1 MEEKKKFLSEE
12 NYQQNKKKIK
22 TLYKV
27 GFAIGVPVL
36 VLAVVLLIIGISKQM
51 SMDFDSAKSGMGF
64 FIGGGFL
71 LVFGSAICGFSAQ
84 LAVFAHKRDIASF
97 VATSTVPVVK
107 EVVEDV
113 TPTAGKAIK
122 TVVKSVRDGIVG
134 EDNTCPKCG
143 ETVKKGAKFCGNCG
157 ESLVKT
163 RHCSNCGAEIKG
175 DDKYCPN
182 CGEKL

>member
-12 NYQQNKKKIK
+12 NYQQNKAKIK
-22 TLYKV
+22 RISKILMCV
-27 GFAIGVPVL
+27 GVPFIV
-36 VLAVVLLIIGISKQM
+36 AGIVLLIVSTVNMGNFDNSLFDLAFVGIPLL
-51 SMDFDSAKSGMGF
+51 
-64 FIGGGFL
+64 FIGMVCL
-71 LVFGSAICGFSAQ
+71 MFGIQ

-163 RHCSNCGAEIKG
+163 RHCSNCGSEIKG
-175 DDKYCPN
+175 DDKFCPN